1 MNIEIL
7 KDLFS
12 AFNIILLF
20 YILGERMEKRVTKKL
35 RLVFGLVIAIMLSI
49 IENSLHTHII
59 YSFISITI
67 ISLSAGRIIWKYSL
81 KYCFIINCIFLSF
94 ISLAQVLA
102 CTIEYIQTE
111 KFLLELPDNYQIQ
124 MLIMS
129 EIIITIGVLISV
141 KLIRKIPTQINTL
154 NFVTIVIPNL
164 ISIIVMLLL
173 GDKLYY
179 STYMFTNIESVIT
192 IMLAGFVLIIG
203 SMCNVVLL
211 EYYLNAKQI
220 ESEKKLQLKE
230 MSLQYDYYVRLE
242 RDMDGVRRIAHDI
255 RNHLEALRGSNDEKE
270 KEKYIG
276 SIENKLDRY
285 ESYYNTGNAFIDSIL
300 HRKKM
305 DAIEQGIELKI
316 LADLRPFANMK
327 NEDLC
332 VVISNILD
340 NALRECELRKKEE
353 PGKENLIQLRAGKFR
368 GFLSIVCENSI
379 RKNQAK
385 YVVSSRE
392 IQTTKPDK
400 SRHGYGIKN
409 VKNIVRKY
417 GGEYSIQVRDGMF
430 CFSII
435 VPL

>member
-1 MNIEIL
+1 MTALCSGKICTI
-7 KDLFS
+7 FP
-12 AFNIILLF
+12 
-20 YILGERMEKRVTKKL
+20 EKGAL
-35 RLVFGLVIAIMLSI
+35 NF
-49 IENSLHTHII
+49 
-59 YSFISITI
+59 
-67 ISLSAGRIIWKYSL
+67 WK
-81 KYCFIINCIFLSF
+81 
-94 ISLAQVLA
+94 A
-102 CTIEYIQTE
+102 CTIALEYS
-111 KFLLELPDNYQIQ
+111 Q

-154 NFVTIVIPNL
+154 NFITIVIPNL

-192 IMLAGFVLIIG
+192 IMLAGFILIIG

-255 RNHLEALRGSNDEKE
+255 RNHLEALRGSKDEEEKE
-270 KEKYIG
+270 EYIG

-340 NALRECELRKKEE
+340 NALRECELRKEEE

-379 RKNQAK
+379 RINQAK
-385 YVVSSRE
+385 YVVSNRE

-400 SRHGYGIKN
+400 RHHGYGIKN
-409 VKNIVRKY
+409 VKNIVQKY

>member
-35 RLVFGLVIAIMLSI
+35 RLVLGLVIAIMLSI

-270 KEKYIG
+270 KEEYIG

-368 GFLSIVCENSI
+368 SFLSIVCENSI

>member
-35 RLVFGLVIAIMLSI
+35 RLVLGLVIAIMLSI

-179 STYMFTNIESVIT
+179 STYMFTNIASVIT

-270 KEKYIG
+270 KEEYIG

>member
-35 RLVFGLVIAIMLSI
+35 RLVLGLVIAIMLSI

-192 IMLAGFVLIIG
+192 IMPAGFVLIIG

-270 KEKYIG
+270 KEEYIG

-400 SRHGYGIKN
+400 SRHGHGIKN

>member
-1 MNIEIL
+1 M
-7 KDLFS
+7 
-12 AFNIILLF
+12 
-20 YILGERMEKRVTKKL
+20 VTKE
-35 RLVFGLVIAIMLSI
+35 LSEAAVEFNCILSNASPEI
-49 IENSLHTHII
+49 IKKIPK
-59 YSFISITI
+59 SFINFMKDIASTTYKFDYDKSKKLNEQTLKLETRGL
-67 ISLSAGRIIWKYSL
+67 ISLVYSD
-81 KYCFIINCIFLSF
+81 
-94 ISLAQVLA
+94 
-102 CTIEYIQTE
+102 YI
-111 KFLLELPDNYQIQ
+111 
-124 MLIMS
+124 
-129 EIIITIGVLISV
+129 
-141 KLIRKIPTQINTL
+141 
-154 NFVTIVIPNL
+154 
-164 ISIIVMLLL
+164 
-173 GDKLYY
+173 
-179 STYMFTNIESVIT
+179 
-192 IMLAGFVLIIG
+192 
-203 SMCNVVLL
+203 CN
-211 EYYLNAKQI
+211 
-220 ESEKKLQLKE
+220 
-230 MSLQYDYYVRLE
+230 D
-242 RDMDGVRRIAHDI
+242 
-255 RNHLEALRGSNDEKE
+255 KE
-270 KEKYIG
+270 KEEYIG

>member
-35 RLVFGLVIAIMLSI
+35 RLVLGLVIAIMLSI

-270 KEKYIG
+270 KEEYIG

-368 GFLSIVCENSI
+368 DFLSIVCENSI

>member
-35 RLVFGLVIAIMLSI
+35 RLVLGLVIAIMLSI

-59 YSFISITI
+59 YSFILITI

-154 NFVTIVIPNL
+154 NFITIVIPNL

-255 RNHLEALRGSNDEKE
+255 RNHLEALRGSKDEKE
-270 KEKYIG
+270 KEEYIG
-276 SIENKLDRY
+276 SIENKLERY
-285 ESYYNTGNAFIDSIL
+285 ESYYNTGNAFIDGIL
-300 HRKKM
+300 HRKKI

-400 SRHGYGIKN
+400 SHHGYGIKN